1 MSKGRTL
8 KSKLQCADDCIKITI
23 LTIRGLSDEGNE
35 MPIPSSKPY
44 VVSII
49 PARSGSKGIQDKNLQ
64 IIGGKT
70 LLEWAILASI
80 KSEQIDRTIVSTDSE
95 IYAELCRN
103 AGAEVPFIRPADIS
117 GDKAT
122 DFQFISHAMD
132 YLESEGKISDLLVHL
147 RPTTPLRDP
156 ETIDKAV
163 NEFKENR
170 KRFSSLR
177 SVHEM
182 GESAYKTFEISEN
195 GNLQTVFTKINET
208 DSSNNARQNFPKT
221 FVANGYVDVLNCEY
235 ISDKSQIHGDNV
247 KAFLTEPVLEVDTLW
262 DLELIQMQVISNPN
276 LLKRIQKDS

>member
-1 MSKGRTL
+1 MPKGRTL
-8 KSKLQCADDCIKITI
+8 KSKLQCADDRIKITI
-23 LTIRGLSDEGNE
+23 LTIRGLVDEGIE
-35 MPIPSSKPY
+35 MPISSSKPY

-49 PARSGSKGIQDKNLQ
+49 PARSGSKGIRDKNLQ

-70 LLEWAILASI
+70 LLEWTILASI

-95 IYAELCRN
+95 MYAELCRN

-195 GNLQTVFTKINET
+195 GNLQTVFTKINEI

>member
-1 MSKGRTL
+1 
-8 KSKLQCADDCIKITI
+8 
-23 LTIRGLSDEGNE
+23 
-35 MPIPSSKPY
+35 MPISSSKPY

-49 PARSGSKGIQDKNLQ
+49 PARSGSKGIRDKNLQ

-70 LLEWAILASI
+70 LLEWTILASI

-95 IYAELCRN
+95 IYAELCIN
-103 AGAEVPFIRPADIS
+103 AGAEVPFIRPAAIS
-117 GDKAT
+117 GDKST

-163 NEFKENR
+163 NEFKENK

-195 GNLQTVFTKINET
+195 GNLQTVFTKINEI

-221 FVANGYVDVLNCEY
+221 FVANGYVDVLNCEF

-262 DLELIQMQVISNPN
+262 DLELIQMQVVSNPN

>member
-1 MSKGRTL
+1 
-8 KSKLQCADDCIKITI
+8 
-23 LTIRGLSDEGNE
+23 
-35 MPIPSSKPY
+35 MPISSSKPY

-49 PARSGSKGIQDKNLQ
+49 PARSGSKGIRDKNIQ

-70 LLEWAILASI
+70 LLEWTILASI

-95 IYAELCRN
+95 IYAELCIN
-103 AGAEVPFIRPADIS
+103 AGAEVPFIRPAAIS
-117 GDKAT
+117 GDKST
-122 DFQFISHAMD
+122 DFQFISHAMY

-163 NEFKENR
+163 NEFKENK

-195 GNLQTVFTKINET
+195 GNLQTVFTKINEI
-208 DSSNNARQNFPKT
+208 DSSNNTRQNFPKT
-221 FVANGYVDVLNCEY
+221 FVANGYVDVLNCEF

-262 DLELIQMQVISNPN
+262 DLELIQMQVVSNPN

>member
-1 MSKGRTL
+1 
-8 KSKLQCADDCIKITI
+8 
-23 LTIRGLSDEGNE
+23 
-35 MPIPSSKPY
+35 MPISSSKPY

-49 PARSGSKGIQDKNLQ
+49 PARSGSKGIRDKNLQ

-70 LLEWAILASI
+70 LLEWTILASI

-95 IYAELCRN
+95 IYAELCIN
-103 AGAEVPFIRPADIS
+103 AGAEVPFIRPAAIS
-117 GDKAT
+117 GDKST

-163 NEFKENR
+163 NEFKENK

-195 GNLQTVFTKINET
+195 GNLQTVFTKINEI
-208 DSSNNARQNFPKT
+208 DSSNNTRQNFPKT
-221 FVANGYVDVLNCEY
+221 FVANGYVDVLNCEF

-262 DLELIQMQVISNPN
+262 DLELIQMQVVSNPN

>member
-1 MSKGRTL
+1 
-8 KSKLQCADDCIKITI
+8 
-23 LTIRGLSDEGNE
+23 
-35 MPIPSSKPY
+35 MPISSSKPY

-49 PARSGSKGIQDKNLQ
+49 PARSGSKGIRDKNIQ

-70 LLEWAILASI
+70 LLEWTILASI

-95 IYAELCRN
+95 IYAELCIN
-103 AGAEVPFIRPADIS
+103 AGAEVPFIRPAAIS
-117 GDKAT
+117 GDKST

-163 NEFKENR
+163 NEFKENK

-195 GNLQTVFTKINET
+195 GNLQTVFTKINEI
-208 DSSNNARQNFPKT
+208 DSSNNTRQNFPKT
-221 FVANGYVDVLNCEY
+221 FVANGYVDVLNCEF

-262 DLELIQMQVISNPN
+262 DLELIQMQVVSNPN

>member
-1 MSKGRTL
+1 
-8 KSKLQCADDCIKITI
+8 
-23 LTIRGLSDEGNE
+23 
-35 MPIPSSKPY
+35 MPFSSSKPY

-49 PARSGSKGIQDKNLQ
+49 PARSGSKGIRDKNLQ

-70 LLEWAILASI
+70 LLEWTILASI

-95 IYAELCRN
+95 MYAELCRN

-117 GDKAT
+117 GDKST

-163 NEFKENR
+163 NEFKENK

-195 GNLQTVFTKINET
+195 GNLQTVFTKINEI

-221 FVANGYVDVLNCEY
+221 FVANGYVDVLNCEF

-262 DLELIQMQVISNPN
+262 DLELIQMQVVANPN